1 MVGNIYI
8 VFGIQVVKNQ
18 FFGVQSLT
26 FENNI
31 QIICVFIVMP
41 RSKVETISKGRS
53 YKKNKPDPESSD
65 SDTQYETMSDDDEE
79 EDDDS
84 SYYPSSS
91 NDSSEYYL
99 KKHKKGKKM
108 NEEDVSDFKNMIS
121 KMLGGSNKKQESPKS
136 KSKSKSKSNSKSKS
150 KSKYESSED
159 EDNSEDDDYEDDSE
173 NDVDEENDEENNDED
188 DNDDDEN
195 DHLDQ
200 DSSKKDKNFKI
211 TLMIGGP
218 QANSGMKT
226 RIPSNLSNDEEYNTD
241 DEQIY
246 MRENFEAMELP
257 GMPLSPTNSTEPKSI
272 DAQAMAAEPKKKKES
287 KPDPL
292 SEVVNIE
299 EKYREIIELK
309 RVLIDKLK
317 SKPGNKI
324 VQKALKQCNHSIK
337 KLIKHAR
344 SKNASTYE
352 ELLDA
357 ADNQVIT
364 DEIGYFKTKLS
375 NKEQLRIMS
384 DLREINKHMYVEKP
398 YRLSL
403 LQSNMPPKFKAVA
416 LQRLHQLSM
425 MEPGDPE
432 YFKLK
437 NWVDNFMRIPFGIY
451 RNFSISIN
459 DGIDK
464 CSEFVVKAKEQLD
477 KCVYGLEDAKMQ
489 IMQMV
494 GQWIANPASVG
505 TAIAIHGPPG
515 SGKCFGINTPILMFD
530 GSVKMVQN
538 VVVGDIIMGDD
549 SGPRNVL
556 GLGRGVDTL
565 YRVNYKNGENYVVN
579 SEHILCLYNTQTG
592 EYAEMEIRHFITMS
606 AEEQAKYVGYRT
618 SVNFAENYYASKS
631 WMDKRIG
638 GTWLERSELFKE
650 LAGPLN
656 MEMLKS
662 SGGCMRANY
671 HIQVFEKASIL
682 TFVARSLGYRTYL
695 NRLDSNMLEVVIYD
709 RTEPAN
715 NTNQHIHVMEQ
726 IHIEVDE
733 ESGGNYYGFEIDGN
747 KRFLLG
753 DYTVT
758 HNTSLVKDGI
768 SKILGREFAFIALGG
783 CGDSSFLEGHSYTY
797 EGSTWGKIAQI
808 VMESKCMNPVI
819 YFDELDKVSD
829 TARGQEIIGV
839 LTHLTDTTQNT
850 QFHDKYFS
858 EIELDLSKCMFIF
871 SYNDENLVNPILRD
885 RMYRIRTKGYDLKEK
900 TIIAR
905 NYMLPKI
912 REQVGFGP
920 DDIIFSDEVLGH
932 IISNQAKGEEGV
944 RNLKRSLEIIHTKLN
959 LYRLVKS
966 GTQMFSKEMG
976 LNVSFPYTL
985 TKKDVDTLVKLD
997 TPGSS
1002 ALSMMYI

>member
-1 MVGNIYI
+1 
-8 VFGIQVVKNQ
+8 
-18 FFGVQSLT
+18 
-26 FENNI
+26 
-31 QIICVFIVMP
+31 MP
-41 RSKVETISKGRS
+41 RSKVENISKGRS

-65 SDTQYETMSDDDEE
+65 SDTQYETISDNDDYDDD
-79 EDDDS
+79 DDDS

-91 NDSSEYYL
+91 NDSSEYCL
-99 KKHKKGKKM
+99 KKHKKGKRM
-108 NEEDVSDFKNMIS
+108 NEEDMSDFKNIIS

-136 KSKSKSKSNSKSKS
+136 KLKSKHKSKSKSKS
-150 KSKYESSED
+150 KSKYDDDDDDDDDDDVNDIDEDDDIVASEEDDDDND
-159 EDNSEDDDYEDDSE
+159 EDNDEDS
-173 NDVDEENDEENNDED
+173 D
-188 DNDDDEN
+188 DNDDDQEE
-195 DHLDQ
+195 Q
-200 DSSKKDKNFKI
+200 DNSKKDKNFKI

-257 GMPLSPTNSTEPKSI
+257 GMPLSPTNSTESKTVNT
-272 DAQAMAAEPKKKKES
+272 QAMTVEPKKKKES

-344 SKNASTYE
+344 SKNANTYE

-494 GQWIANPASVG
+494 GQWIANPASIG

-538 VVVGDIIMGDD
+538 VVVGDVIMGDD
-549 SGPRNVL
+549 SSPRRIL

-565 YRVNYKNGENYVVN
+565 YRVVYKNGENYVVN
-579 SEHILCLYNTQTG
+579 SEHILCLYNTQTS
-592 EYAEMEIRHFITMS
+592 EYVEMEIRHFITMS
-606 AEEQAKYVGYRT
+606 AEEKAKYVGYRT
-618 SVNFAENYYASKS
+618 SVNFTENYYASKS
-631 WMDKRIG
+631 GIDKRIS
-638 GTWLERSELFKE
+638 GTWTERMELFKE
-650 LAGPLN
+650 LAGPMN
-656 MEMLKS
+656 MAMLKS
-662 SGGCMRANY
+662 SRGIMRAEY
-671 HIQVFEKASIL
+671 HVQVYQDASIL
-682 TFVARSLGYRTYL
+682 TFVSRSLGYRTYL
-695 NRLDSNMLEVVIYD
+695 NKLSSNMLEVVIYNRD
-709 RTEPAN
+709 ETDN
-715 NTNQHIHVMEQ
+715 KQIHVMEQ
-726 IHIEVDE
+726 IRIEVHRE
-733 ESGGNYYGFEIDGN
+733 YGGDYYGFEIDGN

-966 GTQMFSKEMG
+966 STQMFAKEMG

-997 TPGSS
+997 NPGSS